1 MKNLF
6 KTILLIIISLTCAIL
21 LYNNYTLQ
29 KQHEQTIIANQRLQN
44 YLSDSISNLQLIINK
59 KGDSLY
65 MARQSI
71 LSLNN
76 ALELGIIEMDDLKNR
91 NLKQLESI
99 TSLKEEISI
108 LKIKGEYTAP
118 VVTDSPCNCAQFP
131 ITSRFSDKWFYL
143 SVTAH
148 KDYPMLDS
156 LYIRSEP
163 ILKYGVRKDPGLKNI
178 FQKSYPVV
186 FYENNNPKITVTDI
200 QHVKIEE
207 EQKWYQTDAAKFGG
221 GIVSG
226 LIIYKLVK

>member
-1 MKNLF
+1 MKNIL
-6 KTILLIIISLTCAIL
+6 KTILLIIISLACAIL

-29 KQHEQTIIANQRLQN
+29 KQHEQTITANQRLRN

-76 ALELGIIEMDDLKNR
+76 AVELGIIEREDLKNR
-91 NLKQLESI
+91 NIKQLESI

-118 VVTDSPCNCAQFP
+118 VVTDSPCNCVQFP

-143 SVTAH
+143 SVTAY
-148 KDYPMLDS
+148 KDFPQIDS
-156 LYIRSEP
+156 LFIRSEP
-163 ILKYGVRKDPGLKNI
+163 VLKYGVRKDPGLKNI

-207 EQKWYQTDAAKFGG
+207 EKAWYQTELFKDSAI
-221 GIVSG
+221 GILGFIVG
-226 LIIYKLVK
+226 RKL